1 MRSFKVAFR
10 CTGCGKCCT
19 GKGGKVRVNA
29 REVAA
34 IADYLAISTEDCRR
48 KYVGPVEFDGMDT
61 LRQSA
66 DDSQCIFLDGKKC
79 TIYPVRPTQ
88 CQTYPFWPQ
97 HLISKY
103 DWSLVAKECEGV
115 ELNPREDGTDLVS
128 NDKILHET
136 VIHEVH
142 QAGEELTYDEIASLV
157 TELDRDLLEGF
168 QDEVA
173 AKYRREV
180 VHTDD
185 TVTVLD
191 SFLDGATPTR
201 SLYFVDR
208 LDLVQSEVYLTSDHQ
223 IDHSRLALDVHRGLC
238 RAFEFLQPSSPW
250 NVAMIGAGAGV
261 LPSFWRHNIP
271 HPLTI
276 HAIDPCQAV
285 LDAGVRFFDLASTD
299 GHVVVHH
306 EMGESFLD
314 RQPPGQLD
322 LVVIDVEDGTQH
334 GIGGSQTILL
344 KAPPA
349 SMTSIDLFTK
359 IHHLL
364 KSSGGVVALNVI
376 HTDSSDQHDALL
388 AVSNQLK
395 QAFDQVWMAPL
406 PKNAVVLG
414 IRGHNPPSPSTF
426 SSSRAFQQA
435 VSEIK
440 LYQI

>member
-1 MRSFKVAFR
+1 M
-10 CTGCGKCCT
+10 
-19 GKGGKVRVNA
+19 
-29 REVAA
+29 
-34 IADYLAISTEDCRR
+34 
-48 KYVGPVEFDGMDT
+48 
-61 LRQSA
+61 
-66 DDSQCIFLDGKKC
+66 
-79 TIYPVRPTQ
+79 
-88 CQTYPFWPQ
+88 
-97 HLISKY
+97 
-103 DWSLVAKECEGV
+103 
-115 ELNPREDGTDLVS
+115 
-128 NDKILHET
+128 
-136 VIHEVH
+136 
-142 QAGEELTYDEIASLV
+142 
-157 TELDRDLLEGF
+157 
-168 QDEVA
+168 
-173 AKYRREV
+173 
-180 VHTDD
+180 
-185 TVTVLD
+185 
-191 SFLDGATPTR
+191 
-201 SLYFVDR
+201 
-208 LDLVQSEVYLTSDHQ
+208 
-223 IDHSRLALDVHRGLC
+223 
-238 RAFEFLQPSSPW
+238 
-250 NVAMIGAGAGV
+250 
-261 LPSFWRHNIP
+261 
-271 HPLTI
+271 
-276 HAIDPCQAV
+276 
-285 LDAGVRFFDLASTD
+285 LASTD